1 MNRCSRAFWA
11 VLGLV
16 LLGLVHPSPAR
27 ADRSCDNRVARL
39 VSAQGRVE
47 QRRAGEASW
56 SSSRRDTTFCPGD
69 ALRTGADSRATLLLP
84 NETLLRLDQLTTL
97 ILPEAEAQE
106 TGILVN
112 LLRGIGYF
120 FSRTP
125 KKLEIKAPFVNAA
138 IEGTEF
144 LVSADPKESSVLVLE
159 GVVRASN
166 AKGSLRLTSGE
177 GAIAGPG
184 EVPRRILVA
193 DPRDAVQWALYYPP
207 VIGFGTQYP
216 DLPIGADRAIAA
228 FERGNIDGALA
239 ALNRVPERERTPD
252 FYGLRASILL
262 YVGRVEKS
270 RADIAR
276 ALKLDPAYAGAL
288 ALQSIIALVRNDPE
302 AAMRFAQR
310 GAKARGAEGAASQ
323 IALSYV
329 YQSRFDLDGAL
340 EHARTA
346 TELAP
351 HNPLGWARLAEIDL
365 ALRKLDPARQAAEKA
380 TSLNPRIS
388 RIQTTLGFAQ
398 LIRFD
403 TTEAIASFNRAIE
416 LDQADPLPHL
426 GLGLALIRKND
437 LEEGRR
443 QIEIAASL
451 DPNNS
456 LIRSYLGKAY
466 YEEKRNPLDGRQFD
480 LAKKLDPRDP
490 TPWLYDAIR
499 KQTLNRPAE
508 ALADL
513 DKSIELNDDRA
524 VFRSKLELDQDL
536 ATRTT
541 DLARIYQNLGF
552 EDLGFLEGWRSLELD
567 PGNFSAH
574 RFLADSYADMP
585 RHEIARQSELLQS
598 QLRQPLV
605 IHPIQTRIGSLG
617 TFIPL
622 NIGPRNPA
630 LNEYTPLF
638 THDGPA
644 LEVDGL
650 VGGNNTWGDE
660 ILASAIA
667 GKASFSAGQFHYQTD
682 GFRENADQTQDSLVA
697 FAQLAVTPFTNIQV
711 EARRGEIERGD
722 LRVYIDPDDYDPI
735 RREAIKE
742 DIFRVGFLHDFSARS
757 NLIGSYWHQR
767 SDDNFDYAPGEAYY
781 SSAEGDQVEL
791 QHLYRI
797 GSSYLRTGGSYYK
810 GKLND
815 TNIAEGEPEQLLE
828 DQTYA
833 GLYAYTNIRRPEN
846 LTLTLGLGMQSS
858 QAALVD
864 SKQWNPKLGLVWN
877 AGESHQT
884 TVRLA
889 AFRTLKRAI
898 TADQTLEPTTIA
910 GFNQFFDDPEGTD
923 AWRYGLGL
931 DQKFNERLFGG
942 LEYTRRD
949 LTVPGLV
956 FASAGPLL
964 SEPPQSEPPSGPPS
978 GPPESAAPPPPP
990 PPPSEPTFAEGNLQ
1004 ERLGRAY
1011 LYWLPH
1017 KWWSFSLELSR
1028 EQYEREDGFT
1038 GPEKIKDLTT
1048 DGVMLGANFF
1058 HPSGFFANLI
1068 ASYINQDGT
1077 FGIGPPLD
1085 ELVDD
1090 GDSFWVVDLAL
1101 GYRLP
1106 KRFGLISIGVRNLFD
1121 QDFRYQDTDFEHPRF
1136 VTDRFAFAR
1145 AALSF

>member
-1 MNRCSRAFWA
+1 M
-11 VLGLV
+11 
-16 LLGLVHPSPAR
+16 
-27 ADRSCDNRVARL
+27 
-39 VSAQGRVE
+39 
-47 QRRAGEASW
+47 
-56 SSSRRDTTFCPGD
+56 RDTTFCPGD
-69 ALRTGADSRATLLLP
+69 ALRTGADSRAALILP
-84 NETLLRLDQLTTL
+84 NETLVRLDQLTTL
-97 ILPEAEAQE
+97 ILPAAKAQE
-106 TGILVN
+106 TGLLVE

-125 KKLEIKAPFVNAA
+125 KKLELKAPFVNAA

-144 LVSADPKESSVLVLE
+144 LVFAAAGESSVLVLE
-159 GVVRASN
+159 GIVRASN
-166 AKGSLRLTSGE
+166 EKGSLRLTNGE

-184 EVPRRILVA
+184 EAPRRILVA

-207 VIGFGTQYP
+207 VIGFGTLSP
-216 DLPIGADRAIAA
+216 ALPIGAGPAIAA
-228 FERGNIDGALA
+228 FERGDIDGALA
-239 ALNRVPERERTPD
+239 VLSRVPERERTLD
-252 FYGLRASILL
+252 YYGLRASILL
-262 YVGRVEKS
+262 YVGRVEES

-276 ALKLDPAYAGAL
+276 ALKLDPAYGGAL

-351 HNPLGWARLAEIDL
+351 DDPLGWGRLAEIDL
-365 ALRKLDPARQAAEKA
+365 ALRKLDPARQAAERA

-403 TTEAIASFNRAIE
+403 TSEAAASFNRAIE

-480 LAKKLDPRDP
+480 LAKKLDPKDP

-552 EDLGFLEGWRSLELD
+552 GDLGFLEGWRSLELD

-605 IHPIQTRIGSLG
+605 IHPIQTRLGSLG
-617 TFIPL
+617 TFIPR
-622 NIGPRNPA
+622 NIGPRSPA

-644 LEVDGL
+644 LEVDWL

-667 GKASFSAGQFHYQTD
+667 GKASFSIGQFHFQSD
-682 GFRENADQTQDSLVA
+682 GFRENDDQTQDGFLG
-697 FAQLAVTPFTNIQV
+697 FAQLAMTPFTNIQI
-711 EARRGEIERGD
+711 EGRKTRIERGD
-722 LRVYIDPDDYDPI
+722 LYFRFDPDDFDPSLRDRI
-735 RREAIKE
+735 DEE
-742 DIFRVGFLHDFSARS
+742 IFRVGFRHEFSTRS
-757 NLIGSYWHQR
+757 NLIGSYWHQ
-767 SDDNFDYAPGEAYY
+767 
-781 SSAEGDQVEL
+781 SSEEELKLGPEQTVSASVMGNQVEL
-791 QHLYRI
+791 EHLYHFE
-797 GSSYLRTGGSYYK
+797 SSYLLAGGSYYE
-810 GKLND
+810 GKRRD
-815 TNIAEGEPEQLLE
+815 TGSFYGESLTSLE
-828 DQTYA
+828 DRTDV
-833 GLYAYTNIRRPEN
+833 GLYAYGNISQPEN
-846 LTLTLGLGMQSS
+846 LTFTLGISAQSTEGGI
-858 QAALVD
+858 VD
-864 SKQWNPKLGLVWN
+864 ADQWNPKLGLVWN
-877 AGESHQT
+877 VGAQHET
-884 TVRLA
+884 TLRLA
-889 AFRTLKRAI
+889 AFRTLQRTIA
-898 TADQTLEPTTIA
+898 ADQTLEPTTIA
-910 GFNQFFDDPEGTD
+910 GFNQFFDDAVGVD

-931 DQKFNERLFGG
+931 DHEFNKKWFGG
-942 LEYTRRD
+942 MEYSRRD
-949 LTVPGLV
+949 LSVPGKTLTEL
-956 FASAGPLL
+956 GP
-964 SEPPQSEPPSGPPS
+964 EIIIGDWK
-978 GPPESAAPPPPP
+978 ES
-990 PPPSEPTFAEGNLQ
+990 
-1004 ERLGRAY
+1004 LGRAY

-1017 KWWSFSLELSR
+1017 EWWSFSCVLNR
-1028 EQYEREDGFT
+1028 EEIHRDKNFT
-1038 GPEKIKDLTT
+1038 GAETILDLTT
-1048 DGVMLGANFF
+1048 DRVAFGSNFF
-1058 HPSGFFANLI
+1058 HPSGFRANLI
-1068 ASYINQDGT
+1068 ANYIHQNGT
-1077 FGIGPPLD
+1077 LGTAAPFGEFAPAN
-1085 ELVDD
+1085 
-1090 GDSFWVVDLAL
+1090 DSFWVVDLTL
-1101 GYRLP
+1101 GYLLP
-1106 KRFGLISIGVRNLFD
+1106 RRYGLVTVGVSNLFD
-1121 QDFRYQDTDFEHPRF
+1121 EKFQFLDTDIENPRF
-1136 VTDRFAFAR
+1136 IPDRFAFAR
-1145 AALSF
+1145 VALSF